1 VLQHTLLFQQNE
13 LRKNPSLALNTI
25 IITDGKSTQPFDDI
39 NLLGQI
45 TLLDIENSP
54 VKRGK
59 GERIASVLGA
69 DYFLLPA

>member
-1 VLQHTLLFQQNE
+1 M
-13 LRKNPSLALNTI
+13 
-25 IITDGKSTQPFDDI
+25 IITDGKSTQQFNDI

-69 DYFLLPA
+69 EYILLPA